1 MKKIINTL
9 ILVLSL
15 SAVAEARFFLGV
27 DANYIPKNIVDE
39 NGGKVVLK
47 HLFEAG
53 VNLGTEHY
61 FGASNIVGMR
71 WFLGASVGNK
81 ILGPRL
87 MNDGLLAKNDRV
99 FTIGLQLGIDVLVD
113 IIKSENV
120 DFGLFAGLDG
130 GLGFMGPGIQKEVF
144 GSARGFPLSSRIGLT
159 LKLASHHRLE
169 TTLGIP
175 LYTFSAGKDSTG
187 KDIELYRKNLIVSLG
202 YKFVF

>member
-1 MKKIINTL
+1 MRKIINIL

-27 DANYIPKNIVDE
+27 DANYIPKNTISK
-39 NGGKVVLK
+39 NGNEAVFK

-61 FGASNIVGMR
+61 FGADSMIGMR
-71 WFLGASVGNK
+71 WFLGVNVGNK
-81 ILGPRL
+81 IFGARAED
-87 MNDGLLAKNDRV
+87 DGLFAKNDRLFV
-99 FTIGLQLGIDVLVD
+99 MGVDLGIDVLID
-113 IIKSENV
+113 IIKSE
-120 DFGLFAGLDG
+120 DISFGLFAGLNG
-130 GLGFMGPGIQKEVF
+130 GLSLARDQIIRAELQSLGI
-144 GSARGFPLSSRIGLT
+144 GFPLASRIGLT
-159 LKLASHHRLE
+159 LKLADHHRLE

-175 LYTFSAGKDSTG
+175 LYTFSAG